1 MDRLFPARVADVD
14 DEQLLSWYAMPERPE
29 GWVRFNFVA
38 SADGAATVQGRSGG
52 LGNAADFRVLH
63 LLRRLADVLLVGAG
77 TIRAEG
83 YGGDLVGDDGR
94 SWRLERGLS
103 PHPPVAVVSGRLDL
117 DPGAPLFTEAV
128 ARPIVVTTVQ
138 ADPERRR
145 ALDRGIPE
153 DHIVLDPGHDLNKNT
168 LHSLELT
175 RRFGEIA
182 ALGFPTLAAVSN
194 KDFVGETLDAAGPDR
209 LAGSLA
215 AAVICI
221 LKGARIVRMHDAAA
235 ACSAV
240 RMTEAVL
247 GLRRPARLRHNIDT
261 GSAG

>member
-1 MDRLFPARVADVD
+1 VDRLFPARVPDVD

-128 ARPIVVTTVQ
+128 ARPIVVTTAQ
-138 ADPERRR
+138 ADAERRR
-145 ALDRGIPE
+145 ALARVADVVDAGEASVDPVTAMRALAERGLVR
-153 DHIVLDPGHDLNKNT
+153 VLSEG
-168 LHSLELT
+168 
-175 RRFGEIA
+175 G
-182 ALGFPTLAAVSN
+182 PTLLGSFQQADALDDLCLSLSPVLVGGTAPRIAVGA
-194 KDFVGETLDAAGPDR
+194 GE
-209 LAGSLA
+209 
-215 AAVICI
+215 
-221 LKGARIVRMHDAAA
+221 H
-235 ACSAV
+235 
-240 RMTEAVL
+240 
-247 GLRRPARLRHNIDT
+247 LRRLQLAHVLEGEGLLLLRYVATPSGD
-261 GSAG
+261 

>member
-1 MDRLFPARVADVD
+1 MDRLFPTPVADVD

-94 SWRLERGLS
+94 TWRLEHGLS

-138 ADPERRR
+138 ADAERRR
-145 ALDRGIPE
+145 ALARVADVVDAGEATVDPVAAMRALAERGLVR
-153 DHIVLDPGHDLNKNT
+153 VLSEG
-168 LHSLELT
+168 
-175 RRFGEIA
+175 G
-182 ALGFPTLAAVSN
+182 PTLLGSFQQA
-194 KDFVGETLDAAGPDR
+194 DTLDDLCLSLSPVLVGGTAPRIAVGAGE
-209 LAGSLA
+209 
-215 AAVICI
+215 
-221 LKGARIVRMHDAAA
+221 H
-235 ACSAV
+235 
-240 RMTEAVL
+240 
-247 GLRRPARLRHNIDT
+247 LRRLQLAHVLEGEGLLLLRYVAT
-261 GSAG
+261 PSGA